1 MAKATIQSKSGAV
14 ITVEGTE
21 KEVSN
26 IIALYESSAGEAKRN
41 NADRASTVT
50 SGAENKRESASGLIL
65 ELKRDGFFD
74 KPKSLGDISAALEE
88 RGFLYPVTTL
98 SGVVLRLL
106 KDGQLRRKKIEKR
119 WMYGK

>member
-1 MAKATIQSKSGAV
+1 MAKATIQSRSGAV

-21 KEVSN
+21 KEVSK
-26 IIALYESSAGEAKRN
+26 IIALYDSSAGEAKRN
-41 NADRASTVT
+41 SADRASTAAP
-50 SGAENKRESASGLIL
+50 GAESKRESASGLIL

-106 KDGQLRRKKIEKR
+106 KDSQLRRKKIEKR

>member
-14 ITVEGTE
+14 ITVEGTD
-21 KEVSN
+21 KEVSR
-26 IIALYESSAGEAKRN
+26 IIALYDSSAGQTRRKSTE
-41 NADRASTVT
+41 DASAAPGGET
-50 SGAENKRESASGLIL
+50 KRESASGLIL
-65 ELKRDGFFD
+65 ELKREGFFD
-74 KPKSLGDISAALEE
+74 KPKSLGDVGAALEE

-98 SGVVLRLL
+98 SGVVMRLL